1 MTFSALSVLAPAG
14 DWIRAGR
21 KAIEVRRWSPEKW
34 PLRNLLIVQ
43 NSNRLSCDGLTSDP
57 DGKVVAMVDVAMVRP
72 WQKDDLVAS
81 VSDIFEEGW
90 LAWELQNIRPVDYPL
105 PVSACRKIYE
115 VELEQK
121 YLQIKKA

>member
-21 KAIEVRRWSPEKW
+21 KTIEVRRWSPEKW
-34 PLRNLLIVQ
+34 LLRNLLIVQ